1 MSRVKW
7 SRKYDAKLRR
17 DGRTPLIFHQK
28 IMTLNFENHRIFERN
43 KKSHIYYS
51 FPIQLD
57 SDLQSLYGQFGS
69 SLLHCKRQFSH
80 VNSTQLG

>member
-28 IMTLNFENHRIFERN
+28 IMTLNFENHGIFERN
-43 KKSHIYYS
+43 KKIPYLLFIS
-51 FPIQLD
+51 D
-57 SDLQSLYGQFGS
+57 SIGFGFAKFVRTVWEFIIV
-69 SLLHCKRQFSH
+69 L
-80 VNSTQLG
+80 